1 MTMKVSLE
9 QAASIL
15 GKSPDEV
22 MFLVQSQKI
31 TAGVDPD
38 SLSWN
43 FDLEQLL
50 SLKTQL
56 DEGVQSDP
64 QFLAE

>member
-1 MTMKVSLE
+1 MKISLE
-9 QAASIL
+9 QAAGIL
-15 GKSPDEV
+15 GNSTDEV
-22 MFLVQSQKI
+22 MYLVQTNKL

-38 SLSWN
+38 SFSWN
-43 FDLEQLL
+43 FELDQLL

>member
-15 GKSPDEV
+15 GKSSDEV
-22 MFLVQSQKI
+22 MLLVQSQQI

-43 FDLEQLL
+43 FELDQLL

-64 QFLAE
+64 QFLTE

>member
-1 MTMKVSLE
+1 MKVSLE

>member
-1 MTMKVSLE
+1 MKVSLE

-15 GKSPDEV
+15 GKSSDEV
-22 MFLVQSQKI
+22 MLLVQSQKL
-31 TAGVDPD
+31 TAGVDSN

-43 FDLEQLL
+43 FELDQLL

>member
-15 GKSPDEV
+15 GTSPDEV
-22 MFLVQSQKI
+22 MLLVQSQKI
-31 TAGVDPD
+31 TAGVDSD

-43 FDLEQLL
+43 FELDQLL